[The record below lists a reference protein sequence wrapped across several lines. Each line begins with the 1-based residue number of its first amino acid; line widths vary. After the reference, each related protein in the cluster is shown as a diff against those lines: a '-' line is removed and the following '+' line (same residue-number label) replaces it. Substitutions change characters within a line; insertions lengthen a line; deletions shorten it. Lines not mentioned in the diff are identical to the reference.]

1 MKVEN
6 QFTEVISL
14 IQKARYNAYK
24 AVNTELINLY
34 WEIGKYITERTKSEG
49 WGKSTVTQLANFIQ
63 TQQPESKGFSD
74 KNLWRMKQFYE
85 TYSDIPKLAT
95 VWRELSWTNNVI
107 IFSRTKSEEEREFY
121 LRLCKKENYTKRE
134 LERQVNAS
142 YFERTMLGNSKLSP
156 VVRVLPEGFENIFKE
171 NYVLEFLNLPEQHN
185 ETDLQKG
192 LVQQMKAFLLELG
205 KDFLFMGQEYR
216 LQVGNKDFF
225 IDLLFYHRSLQCLV
239 AFELKTTDFMPEHL
253 GQINFYLEA
262 LDRDIKN
269 ENENPSIGILLCKG
283 KDDEV
288 VEYALSRNLSPTLVS
303 QYERLLPNK
312 KLLQTKLHELFELW
326 EDKKEEEL

>member
-85 TYSDIPKLAT
+85 TYSDFPKLSALL
-95 VWRELSWTNNVI
+95 RELSWTNNAM
-107 IFSRTKSEEEREFY
+107 IFSRAKSEEEREFY
-121 LRLCKKENYTKRE
+121 LRLCKKENYTSRE
-134 LERQVNAS
+134 LERQINAS
-142 YFERTMLGNSKLSP
+142 YFERTLLGNSKLATVS
-156 VVRVLPEGFENIFKE
+156 RVLPEGFENIFKE

-216 LQVGNKDFF
+216 LQVGTKDFF

-312 KLLQTKLHELFELW
+312 KLLQTKLHELFEMW